1 MLQVSCGSREEG
13 AGLEHVP
20 PWPHH
25 LPTAHQGQEEEEVW
39 RRGPQDR
46 EAMGCCVG
54 QPQGG
59 GGRRDSRLQEGKL
72 RRQKCVLMVLR
83 LTVLLHHEQTAQ
95 Y

>member
-59 GGRRDSRLQEGKL
+59 GGRRDSGLQEGKL

>member
-1 MLQVSCGSREEG
+1 MRLDPFVLLQVSCGSREEG

-25 LPTAHQGQEEEEVW
+25 LPTPHQGQEEEEVW
-39 RRGPQDR
+39 RGGPQDR

-59 GGRRDSRLQEGKL
+59 GGGRDSGFQEGEL
-72 RRQKCVLMVLR
+72 HRLESVLKG
-83 LTVLLHHEQTAQ
+83 HF
-95 Y
+95 